1 MINNYSYLDGL
12 KVIMGNIPINIAALI
27 VLIAYGRPPDCYV
40 DEDRKEKANHIF
52 AQLIIGHVLFTI
64 FSVRNI
70 FYDSKKDVELQVI
83 LVFYAVLIAIQL
95 CHYWY
100 FYEEQMIELKKT
112 EEQRTFFLVL
122 ALELFTML

>member
-27 VLIAYGRPPDCYV
+27 VLIAYGRPPDCYI

-70 FYDSKKDVELQVI
+70 KDAKKDVEVQVI